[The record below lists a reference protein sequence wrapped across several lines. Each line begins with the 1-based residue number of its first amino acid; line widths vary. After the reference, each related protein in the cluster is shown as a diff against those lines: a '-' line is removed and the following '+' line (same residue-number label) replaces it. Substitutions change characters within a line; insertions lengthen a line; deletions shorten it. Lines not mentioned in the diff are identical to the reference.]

1 MLLKRTILDGIADG
15 RISLV
20 FRRWRRPT
28 VKKGGTL
35 NTAIGVLAIDD
46 IALIDARAIADQGSI
61 QAGYATLT
69 ALKAELSKRT
79 EGDIYRIAV
88 RRVGADPRIALR
100 ADNRLSDEDFAVI
113 LARLER
119 LDRESPWT
127 SRMLDV
133 IAAHPTTRAADL
145 AAMFGQETA
154 AFKVKVRKLKAL
166 GLTESLDRGY
176 RLSPRGMAVRAHLNG
191 QAPARADRP

>member
-46 IALIDARAIADQGSI
+46 IALIDARAIADQDSI

-88 RRVGADPRIALR
+88 RRVGADRSA
-100 ADNRLSDEDFAVI
+100 
-113 LARLER
+113 
-119 LDRESPWT
+119 
-127 SRMLDV
+127 
-133 IAAHPTTRAADL
+133 
-145 AAMFGQETA
+145 
-154 AFKVKVRKLKAL
+154 
-166 GLTESLDRGY
+166 
-176 RLSPRGMAVRAHLNG
+176 
-191 QAPARADRP
+191 

>member
-46 IALIDARAIADQGSI
+46 IALIDARAIADQDSI
-61 QAGYATLT
+61 QAGYATLA

-79 EGDIYRIAV
+79 ELPHRRPSGRRRSAHRIACRQSAQRRGFRGYPGQTGAAGPGISV
-88 RRVGADPRIALR
+88 DIAHARCDRRV
-100 ADNRLSDEDFAVI
+100 SDH
-113 LARLER
+113 ARGR
-119 LDRESPWT
+119 PGSD
-127 SRMLDV
+127 
-133 IAAHPTTRAADL
+133 
-145 AAMFGQETA
+145 
-154 AFKVKVRKLKAL
+154 
-166 GLTESLDRGY
+166 
-176 RLSPRGMAVRAHLNG
+176 VRAGDGGIQG
-191 QAPARADRP
+191 QGPQA

>member
-46 IALIDARAIADQGSI
+46 IALIDARAIADQDSI

-79 EGDIYRIAV
+79 ELPH
-88 RRVGADPRIALR
+88 RRPSGRR
-100 ADNRLSDEDFAVI
+100 RS
-113 LARLER
+113 
-119 LDRESPWT
+119 
-127 SRMLDV
+127 
-133 IAAHPTTRAADL
+133 
-145 AAMFGQETA
+145 
-154 AFKVKVRKLKAL
+154 L

>member
-28 VKKGGTL
+28 VKKGSTL

-46 IALIDARAIADQGSI
+46 VALIDARAIADRDSI

-119 LDRESPWT
+119 LDRGSPWT
-127 SRMLDV
+127 LRMLDV

-154 AFKVKVRKLKAL
+154 ALKVNVRKLKAL

-176 RLSPRGMAVRAHLNG
+176 RLSPRGMAARAHLNG
-191 QAPARADRP
+191 